1 MTRTEKHVLIT
12 FVFSITFVFAGQVA
26 TGRTAF
32 LKAPANLKM
41 TTKPL
46 TDYFE
51 KYLPLND
58 KEKSIVE
65 EAFKERS
72 VKRRQFI
79 LQKGDI
85 CKHHTFVV
93 EGCFRMYMVDEKGK
107 EHNLQFAI
115 ENWWI
120 TDIGSF
126 YSEEPSQLYI
136 EAIENSIVLQLKK
149 EDQVKFFDDSLK
161 FNQIF
166 RIITENALVSAQRRI
181 LQNISSTAEE
191 RYLDFSKRYPHFFNR
206 ISNVQIASYLG
217 VTPEFLS
224 TIRNKIANT

>member
-1 MTRTEKHVLIT
+1 
-12 FVFSITFVFAGQVA
+12 
-26 TGRTAF
+26 
-32 LKAPANLKM
+32 M

-46 TDYFE
+46 IDYFE
-51 KYLPLND
+51 KLLPLD
-58 KEKSIVE
+58 EEEKSIVE
-65 EAFKERS
+65 EAFKERR

-79 LQKGDI
+79 LQEGDI
-85 CKHHTFVV
+85 CKHHTFVI

-126 YSEEPSQLYI
+126 YSEEPSRLYI
-136 EAIENSIVLQLKK
+136 EALENSIILQLKK
-149 EDQVKFFDDSLK
+149 DDQIKLFDDNPT
-161 FNQIF
+161 FNRIF
-166 RIITENALVSAQRRI
+166 RVLTENALVSAHRRI
-181 LQNISSTAEE
+181 LQNISSTVEE
-191 RYLDFSKRYPHFFNR
+191 RYFYFSERYPQFFNR

-224 TIRNKIANT
+224 TIRNKIAKP